1 MSKREVLGNILVVF
15 DDCNLIVNFQP
26 DESIQPASVLC
37 LIVTIGLHSLVFEV

>member
-15 DDCNLIVNFQP
+15 DCNLIVNFQP